1 MRFVLQSVIDA
12 SSLGCLYALIALG
25 IALIFGILGLI
36 NFAHG
41 ELIMAGGYAFLFLQH
56 DSWPVIVLGTAL
68 VVVVLAL
75 VMERMAF
82 RPVRNASPFTLFV
95 TSFAV
100 SYLLQN
106 LANLTVGA
114 EARAVDLPLVLSS
127 SFSIGPLQ
135 VGIVSALVVA
145 VTLILILA
153 LAIFLKFTVVG
164 VQMRAASEDFQM
176 ARLLGVRADTVIAVA
191 FALSGL
197 LAAAVAFALVSQSG
211 LVQPTM
217 GSGPVLIGFVA
228 TVVGGLGSLPAAA
241 LGGFVVGV
249 LTVALQAVLPE
260 NIRPFR
266 DAFVFGLVIAI
277 LVFRPQGLIV
287 LRNRVERI

>member
-1 MRFVLQSVIDA
+1 VRFVLQSVIDA